1 MVKYHIDYNFNK
13 KYNLTYGE
21 LTSDG
26 LKTMLSGIDT
36 ENKVFYDLGSGKGSV
51 VINAINNFKNLKK
64 AVGIEIVKDRHND
77 AIKRRE
83 KEDLKDKIE
92 FIEED
97 IFSDKVSLKDADIIY
112 ISNLCFNEEMNN
124 NIAKKIDN
132 EVKSGTIVFTS
143 RKIPLEN
150 VSETSNTSV
159 KQTWMNGSNIYINK
173 IK

>member
-97 IFSDKVSLKDADIIY
+97 IFSDKVSLKDADLIY

-124 NIAKKIDN
+124 NIAKKISN
-132 EVKSGTIVFTS
+132 EVKSGTMIFTS

-159 KQTWMNGSNIYINK
+159 KQTWMNGSNIHINK

>member
-1 MVKYHIDYNFNK
+1 MVRYHIDYNFNK

-21 LTSDG
+21 LTNDG

-36 ENKVFYDLGSGKGSV
+36 GNKVFYDLGSGKGSV

-83 KEDLKDKIE
+83 EEDLKDKIE
-92 FIEED
+92 FIQED
-97 IFSDKVSLKDADIIY
+97 IFSDKINLQDADIIY

-132 EVKSGTIVFTS
+132 EVKSGTIIFTS

-159 KQTWMNGSNIYINK
+159 KQTWMNGSNIHINK

>member
-21 LTSDG
+21 LTNDG
-26 LKTMLSGIDT
+26 LKTMLNEIDT

-51 VINAINNFKNLKK
+51 VINAVNNFPNLKK
-64 AVGIEIVKDRHND
+64 SVGIEIVKDRHND
-77 AIKRRE
+77 AINKRD

-92 FIEED
+92 FIQED
-97 IFSDKVSLKDADIIY
+97 IFSDKINLQDADIIY
-112 ISNLCFNEEMNN
+112 ISNLCFSEEMNN
-124 NIAKKIDN
+124 SIAKKIDN

-150 VSETSNTSV
+150 VGETSNTSV